1 MPSHTRTCVALLAAL
16 AVLPAAQTA
25 QTCTQK
31 FSDLKTCTLFNGQFA
46 SGTATS
52 LEATKVIDTQM
63 VPAYDRL
70 TTEIRKND
78 ECRALYLSFS
88 CIAAVSHPDFPAS
101 APCSS
106 TGARLKPCKGL
117 CVNFYKT
124 CMTAAKTDAEV
135 DKVCTEQSA
144 PAGDECF
151 GDAGVLG
158 MKAAPKSDAHSSIP
172 PTFAVVFLAIAAWL
186 AM

>member
-1 MPSHTRTCVALLAAL
+1 MPSQTRTCVALLAAL
-16 AVLPAAQTA
+16 AVLPAARAA

-52 LEATKVIDTQM
+52 LEMTMIIDGQLI
-63 VPAYDRL
+63 AGYDNYK
-70 TTEIRKND
+70 EIRKND
-78 ECRALYLSFS
+78 ECKAMYLLVG
-88 CIAAVSHPDFPAS
+88 CIGAVSHPDFPAA

-106 TGARLKPCKGL
+106 TGAPLKVCKDL
-117 CVNFYKT
+117 CVRYFKT
-124 CMTAAKTDAEV
+124 CTIAAKTDAEI
-135 DKVCTEQSA
+135 DKACVEMSA
-144 PAGDECF
+144 PAGNKCF

-158 MKAAPKSDAHSSIP
+158 MKAAPKSDAHASIP